1 MSYVTLRQLFNLS
14 FNFILFVNSRWKSC
28 PFMAVGNT
36 IGNITKI
43 LEILMW
49 PEEANTWEKQLLHIT
64 PALTWM
70 LIGVFSQ
77 GELWNRSNSLELDIL
92 EAVSVLALCL
102 HTCFYDL
109 PHAMLLVGVSGR
121 AVPGFC
127 LWGGLSVSWGS
138 WVRESPLT
146 AAWQVQCEKREKEP
160 NLTVVNWPEVM
171 CENGRTQALQDL
183 GTLR

>member
-1 MSYVTLRQLFNLS
+1 MSYMTLRQLFNLS

-49 PEEANTWEKQLLHIT
+49 PEEVNTWEKQLLHIT

-127 LWGGLSVSWGS
+127 LWGGLCLMRELGEGKSFDRSVTSAMWG
-138 WVRESPLT
+138 
-146 AAWQVQCEKREKEP
+146 AWEGAEP
-160 NLTVVNWPEVM
+160 DGGQLARGYVWKWQNTSFAGP
-171 CENGRTQALQDL
+171 RDS
-183 GTLR
+183 